1 MKKFLALALV
11 CLFLVP
17 AAVADVPDISGLTF
31 DELITLREK
40 INLAIWQ
47 SAEWQEVTVPAGIWV
62 IGEDIPA
69 GHWTIRPVP
78 GSYTSVVYCDKLDEF
93 GTAPAIGWNGWNGTI
108 SGLSERLAHPG
119 ERTEVDLE
127 MVEGMF
133 FINRGAV
140 IFTPYTGTDLHH
152 HILLIVGVLRK
163 KHDPQLFPD
172 LLFVL
177 PGLCQLFLQHPAHL
191 LVALC
196 FQHLLA
202 VTDRLFRSRI
212 AAVRFR
218 DRCEGCPLLH
228 QTLQFRR
235 VSYGLTV
242 RQLMGDLLQS
252 SRNFCQLL
260 KQWFSSQG
268 QPGHFHPG
276 P

>member
-140 IFTPYTGTDLHH
+140 IFTPYTG
-152 HILLIVGVLRK
+152 K
-163 KHDPQLFPD
+163 PD
-172 LLFVL
+172 LGF
-177 PGLCQLFLQHPAHL
+177 
-191 LVALC
+191 
-196 FQHLLA
+196 
-202 VTDRLFRSRI
+202 
-212 AAVRFR
+212 
-218 DRCEGCPLLH
+218 
-228 QTLQFRR
+228 
-235 VSYGLTV
+235 
-242 RQLMGDLLQS
+242 
-252 SRNFCQLL
+252 
-260 KQWFSSQG
+260 K
-268 QPGHFHPG
+268 
-276 P
+276 